1 MKRLILFAALMFVSF
16 KPLFAEEPSIPRVE
30 VNEVKASLSKR
41 ITIQGKSIP
50 IASIMEL
57 ISEESNLSYY
67 IDPGISNLVVANLNF
82 KDATIKELLDFLEAN
97 YDLVYRI
104 EDNKILL
111 KNYDTWT
118 FEIDFPARSNKSSI
132 SVGGSV
138 IPASDL
144 SGTAKVSSEFSSGQ
158 ADLYSAIEN
167 DVKALLSPAGKF
179 SLNRSSGVLLV
190 SDSASALKRVKY
202 YINKVRESKDR
213 KVRIEVKIVEVSLDN
228 TDSYGIDWSF
238 MKNFSAN
245 STNFNLKLDQ
255 NTALTQKVFSVNLA
269 GGGFT
274 TLLNFLSTYGKV
286 NLLSQPS
293 LLLMNGEN
301 ALLSVGRLL
310 TYWELTAQAAG
321 AQVGTPVVY
330 PVQKSILKG
339 LLFSVTPFISSDSS
353 VTMEIT
359 PILADVSK
367 WESYQWQGQ
376 LLEAPSVDIREAH
389 TMLKVKSGETIIL
402 GGLISNKE
410 NTVDRGIPII
420 SKIPIIGHLFKSQ
433 EKVKERTELVIFI
446 TPQIE

>member
-1 MKRLILFAALMFVSF
+1 MQRLILFAVLMFVSF
-16 KPLFAEEPSIPRVE
+16 KPLFAEEPSIPRVK
-30 VNEVKASLSKR
+30 VDMVKASLSRK
-41 ITIQGKSIP
+41 ISIQGKSIP

-97 YDLVYRI
+97 YD
-104 EDNKILL
+104 
-111 KNYDTWT
+111 TWT
-118 FEIDFPARSNKSSI
+118 CEIDFPARSNKSSI
-132 SVGGSV
+132 SIGGSV

-144 SGTAKVSSEFSSGQ
+144 SGSAKVSSEFSSGQ

-410 NTVDRGIPII
+410 NTVERGIPII
-420 SKIPIIGHLFKSQ
+420 SRIPVIGHLFKSQ